1 MRPRLSL
8 QEVVVKVPSYG
19 GETNHPRRVISV
31 SELTRSHNR
40 NVECPEPLVPLYD
53 KIVDPLPDDKQ
64 QIPRS
69 IHLAWIRG
77 YHSPQSRC
85 ISRDMMEIALKWME
99 QFPSYS
105 LYFHDDEAVD
115 MLFDQKSQE
124 FPHLV
129 KIMNACAQLG
139 GAMKIDIWRVLI
151 LYTYGGFYSD
161 FDVAPGPQLNESS
174 VQATDSAFFLSDSFN
189 GPSQWLHGIEPNH
202 SISYFTMLE
211 ILKNLQELKDVSEV
225 KLIYVTGPHVL
236 FAGYCSSFNFLKG
249 ETDSILTYGLHQT
262 KYGKLVRKLVGG
274 NSNTWENKY
283 DRVPFPR
290 NSTRMI
296 ARKDRIYRE
305 MNYKHWRVIA
315 TQSKERKG
323 IPRLRCLDILY
334 MNDVNQMSQSSNEIS
349 LVDNEAA
356 AAATRAYG
364 LAVTAIKHLA
374 TAGTPPQL

>member
-1 MRPRLSL
+1 MIRKYNFLP
-8 QEVVVKVPSYG
+8 EVVNKVPSDG
-19 GETNHPRRVISV
+19 GETHNPRRVIPV
-31 SELTRSHNR
+31 SELTRSHIR

-85 ISRDMMEIALKWME
+85 ISKDMMEIPRKWME

-115 MLFDQKSQE
+115 MLFEQKSQE

-129 KIMNACAQLG
+129 KIMNACVKFG

-161 FDVAPGPQLNESS
+161 FDIAPGPQLNESS
-174 VQATDSAFFLSDSFN
+174 VQATDSAFFLTDPFN
-189 GPSQWLHGIEPNH
+189 RPSQWLHGIEPQH
-202 SISYFTMLE
+202 SISYFTMME

-225 KLIYVTGPHVL
+225 KLVFVTGPHVL
-236 FAGYCSSFNFLKG
+236 LAGYCFSFNFLEGKK
-249 ETDSILTYGLHQT
+249 DSILTYGLHQT
-262 KYGKLVRKLVGG
+262 KYGKLVRKLATYNG
-274 NSNTWENKY
+274 SNTWKNMN

-290 NSTRMI
+290 NSTHMI

-305 MNYKHWRVIA
+305 MNYIHWRTIA
-315 TQSKERKG
+315 ESANEKKD
-323 IPRLRCLDILY
+323 IPRSRCRDILY
-334 MNDVNQMSQSSNEIS
+334 MNDINQTSQSSNEIP
-349 LVDNEAA
+349 LVGE
-356 AAATRAYG
+356 
-364 LAVTAIKHLA
+364 
-374 TAGTPPQL
+374 